1 MAPATALACRAA
13 GWGSSGDMATE
24 PVTFGVE
31 EEYHLV
37 DEDSCELRAEPE
49 VVRTARDTL
58 GPQAQSELSTTQL
71 EVATKVCADL
81 PELHTELARLRR
93 GADAA
98 ARAHGCRILVASTHP
113 LARGRE
119 ADLTPEPRYR
129 RMAEQWGIL
138 AYQQGITG
146 CHVHVGVNDPDVAI
160 GVMDRVRPWLPVL
173 LALTASSPLWEGID
187 TGYASY
193 RTQWY
198 ALWPV
203 SGAPEPL
210 GDRAGYDR
218 VVEELVGTGVV
229 EDDSYLYWDVRPS
242 RRYPTLEF
250 RIGDL
255 CTRLD
260 DAVLYAGL
268 ARSLV
273 RVLSREVRAGT
284 PVPPLR
290 AEVLR
295 AARWRAARYGTEGEL
310 YDPTSRALA
319 PAAQVVTALLDLLR
333 PDLTDHDEWSTLT
346 DLTRSVLSRGTSAAG
361 QRHCLTVGGTTVR
374 AVARWIIDHSL

>member
-1 MAPATALACRAA
+1 MAA
-13 GWGSSGDMATE
+13 D

-37 DEDSCELRAEPE
+37 DEDTCELRNEPE
-49 VVRTARDTL
+49 VVRTARDVL
-58 GPQAQSELSTTQL
+58 GPQAQSELSTSQL
-71 EVATKVCADL
+71 EVATAVCTGLD
-81 PELHTELARLRR
+81 ELREDLARLRH

-98 ARAHGCRILVASTHP
+98 ARAHGCRILAASTHP

-119 ADLTPEPRYR
+119 AELTDEPRYQDMSR
-129 RMAEQWGIL
+129 KWGIL
-138 AYQQGITG
+138 AHQQGITG
-146 CHVHVGVNDPDVAI
+146 CHAHVGVDDPDVAI

-173 LALTASSPLWEGID
+173 LALTASSPLWEGND

-210 GDRAGYDR
+210 GDRAGYER
-218 VVEELVGTGVV
+218 VVKELVGTGVV

-273 RVLSREVRAGT
+273 RTLSAEVRAGR

-295 AARWRAARYGTEGEL
+295 AARWRAARYGTEDRL
-310 YDPTSRALA
+310 YDPTSGTLA
-319 PAAQVVTALLDLLR
+319 PADRVVATLLELLR
-333 PDLTDHDEWSTLT
+333 PDLTEHGEWSTLT
-346 DLTRSVLSRGTSAAG
+346 ELARAVLARGTSAAG
-361 QRHCLTVGGTTVR
+361 QRRCLAAGGTTVR
-374 AVARWIIDHSL
+374 AVARWIIDRSL